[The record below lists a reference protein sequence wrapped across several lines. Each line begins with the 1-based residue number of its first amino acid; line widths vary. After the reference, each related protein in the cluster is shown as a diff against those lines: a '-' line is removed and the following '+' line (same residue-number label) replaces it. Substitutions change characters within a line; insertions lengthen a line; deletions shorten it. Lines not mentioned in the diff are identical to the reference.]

1 MSAAGALRYQ
11 VQAIWLPSGDS
22 SARPSAGRAR
32 IASMKDR
39 GRMGETGPLSV
50 GARSG
55 IGFSPMIRRS
65 SEDVRRRRLE
75 FEFLDDHRLVAGS
88 GGPFLERRQ
97 RPHRVGVALRL
108 LLELDAVCPEAAHH
122 RRIHGIGDG
131 GMAEQELALG
141 AEALAAVAPQRG
153 DGVDVGLRL
162 GRHAAAGE
170 GGAHVHRQVAAQGG
184 KSGMHLGADRPR
196 HRARLGLGRPQARLG
211 ETLGE
216 IFADR
221 QRLPDDELAVVQRR
235 HPRRGRMPQ
244 DRGAR
249 GRLAQRHQHFLEARP
264 ALLQH
269 QPGAQRPGG
278 IILVGDIDGEVRHRL
293 SSGRCSAV
301 PMWRASGRRATV
313 LIKGIDEIIIPLKLY
328 TGDRPVLP
336 HLVSEAGESVP
347 ITPPAEHMGPAE
359 LAGAAED
366 LAGRH
371 SARFSAI
378 VGDALLAENYPMIH
392 AVGRASARAP
402 RLADLTWGDAQAPKL
417 TLVGKGVCFDS
428 GGLDLKTAGGMR
440 LMKKDMGGAA
450 TLLGLAD
457 AIMAARLPVRLRVLV
472 PAVENFVSANAM
484 RPLDVIRTRKG
495 ITVEIGNTDAE
506 GRLILC
512 DALSEADAEKP
523 ALLIDMATLT
533 GAARTA
539 LGPELPALFSNDDA
553 LAAELLDAAE
563 GAADPLWRM
572 PLWKPYR
579 KMLSSQVADINNVS
593 ESAFAGAITA
603 ALYLQEFVA
612 KETPWAHI
620 DTYAWNQ
627 SSRPGRPEGGEALGL
642 RALYHL
648 VEERFGATAG

>member
-1 MSAAGALRYQ
+1 
-11 VQAIWLPSGDS
+11 V
-22 SARPSAGRAR
+22 
-32 IASMKDR
+32 
-39 GRMGETGPLSV
+39 LS
-50 GARSG
+50 
-55 IGFSPMIRRS
+55 
-65 SEDVRRRRLE
+65 
-75 FEFLDDHRLVAGS
+75 
-88 GGPFLERRQ
+88 
-97 RPHRVGVALRL
+97 
-108 LLELDAVCPEAAHH
+108 
-122 RRIHGIGDG
+122 
-131 GMAEQELALG
+131 
-141 AEALAAVAPQRG
+141 
-153 DGVDVGLRL
+153 
-162 GRHAAAGE
+162 
-170 GGAHVHRQVAAQGG
+170 
-184 KSGMHLGADRPR
+184 
-196 HRARLGLGRPQARLG
+196 
-211 ETLGE
+211 
-216 IFADR
+216 
-221 QRLPDDELAVVQRR
+221 
-235 HPRRGRMPQ
+235 
-244 DRGAR
+244 
-249 GRLAQRHQHFLEARP
+249 
-264 ALLQH
+264 
-269 QPGAQRPGG
+269 
-278 IILVGDIDGEVRHRL
+278 
-293 SSGRCSAV
+293 
-301 PMWRASGRRATV
+301 
-313 LIKGIDEIIIPLKLY
+313 
-328 TGDRPVLP
+328 
-336 HLVSEAGESVP
+336 HLVSDARESVP
-347 ITPPAEHMGPAE
+347 ITPVTADDRARWTAALDDAGRRWVAATDFTGEAGKAALLPDGAGGLARVLVGVAPGETLWALAVLPDTLPEGSYRLDPEPDSRAASRMALGWALACYAFTRYKARPRGFARLVWPKSADRGLVERLARGIGLARDLINTPAEHMGPAE

-371 SARFSAI
+371 GARFRAI
-378 VGDALLAENYPMIH
+378 IGDDLLAENYPMIH

-402 RLADLTWGDAQAPKL
+402 RLADFTWGDAAAPKL

-428 GGLDLKTAGGMR
+428 GGLDLKTSGGMR

-472 PAVENFVSANAM
+472 PAVENAVSANAL

-495 ITVEIGNTDAE
+495 MTVEIGNTDAE

-512 DALSEADAEKP
+512 DALAEADAEKP

-553 LAAELLDAAE
+553 LAAELLGAAE
-563 GAADPLWRM
+563 AAADPLWRM

-648 VEERFGATAG
+648 VEERFGSTAS